1 MNTVL
6 LGMLR
11 AALVVLLVA
20 EEGLAPTSAAAAA
33 GGGCTATSVW
43 PDGTTIERE
52 CIVEGEGKVKK
63 EKAKP
68 AGVTDEEMAWLKN
81 TRWMWNDWREVIFKA
96 DGSFLAPAENCER
109 DGNPKCQWS
118 AAEDRIHVEFG
129 GAGLHTLTATPDQQS
144 ISGARDSDGDA
155 VHANRV
161 G

>member
-1 MNTVL
+1 MTKKRL
-6 LGMLR
+6 
-11 AALVVLLVA
+11 
-20 EEGLAPTSAAAAA
+20 
-33 GGGCTATSVW
+33 
-43 PDGTTIERE
+43 PDLSCLSPRSSRRE

-118 AAEDRIHVEFG
+118 AAEDRIHVEC
-129 GAGLHTLTATPDQQS
+129 AAAMRTLP
-144 ISGARDSDGDA
+144 A
-155 VHANRV
+155 VTLFC
-161 G
+161 